1 MFNSCL
7 GHGKRVTTIHFKSI
21 LENIKYRVNIM
32 EIEYLNC
39 GIRVKNPVN
48 ALKSTEF
55 NK

>member
-7 GHGKRVTTIHFKSI
+7 GHGDRIVTIHFKSI
-21 LENIKYRVNIM
+21 LENVIYRVYII

-39 GIRVKNPVN
+39 GIYIKNPVN